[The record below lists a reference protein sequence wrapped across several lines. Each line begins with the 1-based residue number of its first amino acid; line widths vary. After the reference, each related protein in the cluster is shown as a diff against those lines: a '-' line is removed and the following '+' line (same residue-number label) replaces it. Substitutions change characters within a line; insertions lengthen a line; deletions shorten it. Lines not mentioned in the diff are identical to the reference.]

1 MANGQSIILRG
12 KRTREVAAVLIEKAP
27 DGAVMSI
34 TPPRRTND
42 QNARLWAMLSAVS
55 RAKPEGRTLTPDVWK
70 CLFIHSLDHEQRF
83 EMALD
88 GRGFVP
94 MGFRSSRMTKA
105 QFSDLFAVIEEY
117 AARHGID
124 LGDSI

>member
-12 KRTREVAAVLIEKAP
+12 PRTREVAAVLIEKAP

-55 RAKPEGRTLTPDVWK
+55 RAKPEGRTLTPDCWK
-70 CLFIHSLDHEQRF
+70 ILFMHSLDHQQRF

-117 AARHGID
+117 AARHSID